1 MDWKSDWTVSL
12 IKTWYVVRS
21 QHNLGLSIRPY
32 RPLALAENELAKALI
47 QIIHQAVSNLDYVKK
62 IEGPIRDI
70 VIESYIQ
77 GFVST
82 HCKEFRV
89 RRQYLSTD

>member
-1 MDWKSDWTVSL
+1 M
-12 IKTWYVVRS
+12 
-21 QHNLGLSIRPY
+21 
-32 RPLALAENELAKALI
+32 AKALI
-47 QIIHQAVSNLDYVKK
+47 QIIYKAVSNLDYVKK

-70 VIESYIQ
+70 VIESYIE

-82 HCKEFRV
+82 HCKKCPV